1 MGNTGFESSV
11 QDPCDLGI
19 RGPPPRVRDPVA
31 VTELRRAKNELTHD
45 LIVLDPI

>member
-1 MGNTGFESSV
+1 MSNTGFESYV
-11 QDPCDLGI
+11 QNPCDLGI
-19 RGPPPRVRDPVA
+19 RHTPTLVRDPVA